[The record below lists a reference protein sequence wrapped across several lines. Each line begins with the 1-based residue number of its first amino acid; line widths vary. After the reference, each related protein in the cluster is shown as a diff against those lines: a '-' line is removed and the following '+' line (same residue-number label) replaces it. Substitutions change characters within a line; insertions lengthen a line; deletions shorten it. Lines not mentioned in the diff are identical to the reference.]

1 MSGPVQTGR
10 SAADA
15 PVDAGAA
22 VRVVG
27 LSKTFDTRGGSGSEA
42 VHAVREVSFSVRRG
56 ACLGLAG
63 ESGSGKSTVARMIA
77 GLEVPNAGEIWVDG
91 ARLPE
96 PPRTSDRR
104 AHARRVQMVFQDPYS
119 SLDPRQTIAAA
130 IDEVQRVH
138 FQRTAADRR
147 RRLLELLDAVGVG
160 ERYADAVPRSLSGGQ
175 RQRLAI
181 ARALAAE
188 PAVLVL
194 DEAVS
199 ALDVSTQ
206 AQILNLLRDLQTEFS
221 LTYVFISHDLAVI
234 RQVSDDVLV
243 LYRGRVME
251 QTSAESLFAE
261 PAHPYTQLLLDSIP
275 RPGMELEKR
284 PDRGSLLGTGCL
296 FAGRCPRTHAR
307 CTTEPPEFP
316 RHDGGQSRCWLADP
330 QPASGIPFAVTP
342 IEGDLDDRN

>member
-1 MSGPVQTGR
+1 MTKTVQAGR
-10 SAADA
+10 SANGPA
-15 PVDAGAA
+15 PSDRAA

-27 LSKTFDTRGGSGSEA
+27 LSKTFETRGRHGSEA
-42 VHAVREVSFSVRRG
+42 VHAVRDVSFTVPRG
-56 ACLGLAG
+56 TCLGIAG
-63 ESGSGKSTVARMIA
+63 ESGSGKSTVARMMV
-77 GLEVPNAGEIWVDG
+77 GLETPTAGEIWVDG
-91 ARLPE
+91 VRLPE
-96 PPRTSDRR
+96 PPRTADRR

-147 RRLLELLDAVGVG
+147 TRVLELLDAVGVG
-160 ERYADAVPRSLSGGQ
+160 ERYADALPRSLSGGQ

-206 AQILNLLRDLQTEFS
+206 AQILNLLSDLRTEFS
-221 LTYVFISHDLAVI
+221 LTYIFISHDLAVI
-234 RQVSDDVLV
+234 RQISDDVLV
-243 LYRGRVME
+243 LYRGRLME
-251 QTSAESLFAE
+251 QSSAESLFIQ
-261 PAHPYTQLLLDSIP
+261 PAHPYTQLLLDSVP

-284 PDRGSLLGTGCL
+284 PDRGTLDEAGCL
-296 FAGRCPRTHAR
+296 FAGRCQSVHAR
-307 CTTEPPEFP
+307 CATEPPEFLLP
-316 RHDGGQSRCWLADP
+316 TDGRSRCWLSDP
-330 QPASGIPFAVTP
+330 SSTNETPPAAPRT
-342 IEGDLDDRN
+342 EGNPNG